1 MIWVLAVMNVRKNQR
16 SRFETI
22 VSSLFETVS
31 NPQLDRISKSV
42 IAESRGKGHSFEPL
56 REGERVKLIRTK
68 ETGHISVVGINEVAV
83 ILDND
88 STKIVGRYEVSRL

>member
-1 MIWVLAVMNVRKNQR
+1 MNVRKNQKRR
-16 SRFETI
+16 SKFENL
-22 VSSLFETVS
+22 VSNLFETVS
-31 NPQLDRISKSV
+31 NPQLDRISRY
-42 IAESRGKGHSFEPL
+42 ILAEKQGKGHSFEPL

-88 STKIVGRYEVSRL
+88 MTKIVGRYEVSRL